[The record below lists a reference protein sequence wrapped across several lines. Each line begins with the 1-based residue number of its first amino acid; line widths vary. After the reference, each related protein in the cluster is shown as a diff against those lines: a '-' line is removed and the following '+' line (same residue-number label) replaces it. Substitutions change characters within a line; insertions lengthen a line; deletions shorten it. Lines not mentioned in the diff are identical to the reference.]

1 MILDRANIVLLCK
14 ISPQIQ
20 YPLTILAFIFYSCL
34 YFSVYKIIFHFRISF
49 HIYCVVF
56 YCEQEFS
63 FLSYLSIILLSVQS
77 HGLFPLQHKFIVHL
91 IILVLKLSQIKPV
104 EIFQAGFCVICLP
117 KKKVFY
123 YFHNIFFMLYFA
135 LKMVTVR
142 ADLFRIS
149 WSR

>member
-104 EIFQAGFCVICLP
+104 EIFFKLASVSYAFQ
-117 KKKVFY
+117 KKKCFIT
-123 YFHNIFFMLYFA
+123 FITFFLCFT
-135 LKMVTVR
+135 LH
-142 ADLFRIS
+142 
-149 WSR
+149 